1 MPYILE
7 EYRKDVLK
15 NGPDT
20 PGELNYFI
28 TYHIQKYLGDKLRH
42 DYTAF
47 NEVIGALESAK
58 LEFYRRVV
66 VPYEEQKRFD
76 NGDVYDL

>member
-7 EYRKDVLK
+7 EYRQGVLK
-15 NGPDT
+15 RKPET
-20 PGELNYFI
+20 AGELNYFI
-28 TYHIQKYLGDKLRH
+28 TYHIQRYLGDRLRQ
-42 DYTAF
+42 DYTAY
-47 NEVIGALESAK
+47 NEVIGVLESVK

-76 NGDVYDL
+76 NGDVYE